1 MHRLIATRRYD
12 AGMGRIARRSVLAAA
27 VIWSLSVPIAGAQQ
41 YEDEVGDLDLAVTVS
56 ITVTLSGDG
65 YVGDSV
71 VYVTL
76 ISEDGEQV
84 VEIGTIPT
92 DDQGRFFGEIVL
104 SDDLE
109 PGIYTI
115 ATTGVTGQGA
125 TRVLSTSVAVGHNV
139 ALAASTTTTSTTTVA
154 ASEVTVTVRPERGSG
169 LDPLPE
175 VPPAPD
181 DDSSDQTLLV
191 SVLAAS
197 LLPLGGLWWWLYRI
211 TRNRVV

>member
-84 VEIGTIPT
+84 VAAGLRLLL
-92 DDQGRFFGEIVL
+92 QGLVDVVEG
-104 SDDLE
+104 
-109 PGIYTI
+109 G
-115 ATTGVTGQGA
+115 
-125 TRVLSTSVAVGHNV
+125 VAVY
-139 ALAASTTTTSTTTVA
+139 LRLS
-154 ASEVTVTVRPERGSG
+154 VT
-169 LDPLPE
+169 
-175 VPPAPD
+175 
-181 DDSSDQTLLV
+181 
-191 SVLAAS
+191 
-197 LLPLGGLWWWLYRI
+197 
-211 TRNRVV
+211 